1 MKIFLFDTIFV
12 EIEKGEKLPEHT
24 ERIVQATEKPS
35 WQEWCAQFKVGS
47 KIDPNKP
54 IYFEV

>member
-24 ERIVQATEKPS
+24 ERIVQATEKPT
-35 WQEWCAQFKVGS
+35 WTDWCAQFNVGS
-47 KIDPNKP
+47 KVDPNRP
-54 IYFEV
+54 IHIEL